1 MKTRHSIT
9 AALFLTTLTLASPAA
24 AQNVAA
30 GSESSVVLALT
41 LATPIPDVLI
51 RDAEGQLVLDQDEKP
66 ILDYSTSYATVKNDI
81 RTDVVE
87 SGGKLKI
94 EKYGNKEFLTDLLNE
109 GGYFPDGETSIKGW
123 ILKQVEGGE
132 YTNTYLMKKGVEPVR
147 LPDNLV
153 QVAFYP
159 GQSSGKFVSKFTG
172 PVEGFYGKASV
183 TGSLKT
189 RGPLVLSLNV
199 PEKIGMG
206 VQGIAAGTVK
216 AAIPDVT
223 NVTVGWELPP
233 VVELVAVKAS
243 GVYGNGSKSTGS
255 FTVDGSFSL
264 SSPLFVPNVY
274 ALPNFGGN

>member
-41 LATPIPDVLI
+41 LATPIPDVLK
-51 RDAEGQLVLDQDEKP
+51 RDAEGQLVRDEDEKP

-94 EKYGNKEFLTDLLNE
+94 EKYGNKEFLTDLLDK
-109 GGYFPDGETSIKGW
+109 GGFFPDGETSIKGW
-123 ILKQVEGGE
+123 ILKQVEGGG

-153 QVAFYP
+153 QVVFYP

-172 PVEGFYGKASV
+172 PVEGFYGKATV

-189 RGPLVLSLNV
+189 KGPLVLSLLLSD
-199 PEKIGMG
+199 KIGLSA
-206 VQGIAAGTVK
+206 QGNAVATVK
-216 AAIPDVT
+216 AALPDVT
-223 NVTVGWELPP
+223 DVAVGGTLPP

-243 GVYGNGSKSTGS
+243 GIYGNGGKSTGG
-255 FTVDGSFSL
+255 FTVEGSFSL
-264 SSPLFVPNVY
+264 SSPVLVPNLY